1 MLGLSI
7 TDGDGGPGD
16 AVELFAV
23 RAAAAGSPLTPGDMD
38 RVAAVCRGL
47 DGMALAIELTAAR
60 FPSLGLDGIEAGL
73 ADRMNLLAG
82 GRRAVDRH
90 RSLRSALDW
99 SYTLLDPA
107 DQAVLRRL
115 SVFAAP
121 FTAAAAEVVCAGWPP
136 AAGGAIA
143 AALARLADQSLLVA
157 VADVAGDQVPRAGD
171 RPAVRRGPAG
181 HQGRSRPGRR
191 PPPELVPG
199 RRGRSLGRPSR
210 DDRAWRSAFD
220 QLADELRAALRWAA
234 GQAPAGRRP
243 TSWRWRWPS

>member
-1 MLGLSI
+1 M
-7 TDGDGGPGD
+7 
-16 AVELFAV
+16 ELFAA
-23 RAAAAGSPLTPGDMD
+23 RTAAAGSPLAAGDME

-73 ADRMNLLAG
+73 ADRMSLLAG
-82 GRRAVDRH
+82 GRRADDRH

-99 SYTLLDPA
+99 SYALLAPE

-136 AAGGAIA
+136 AEGGGIG

-157 VADVAGDQVPRAGD
+157 RRGHVGNPVPGAGDHPPVRHRRLDAEGEAVQAAARHLGWCLDAADGARAAAPG
-171 RPAVRRGPAG
+171 
-181 HQGRSRPGRR
+181 RPG
-191 PPPELVPG
+191 LAPG
-199 RRGRSLGRPSR
+199 VR
-210 DDRAWRSAFD
+210 
-220 QLADELRAALRWAA
+220 
-234 GQAPAGRRP
+234 PAGRRAAGRAALGRRP
-243 TSWRWRWPS
+243 RPA